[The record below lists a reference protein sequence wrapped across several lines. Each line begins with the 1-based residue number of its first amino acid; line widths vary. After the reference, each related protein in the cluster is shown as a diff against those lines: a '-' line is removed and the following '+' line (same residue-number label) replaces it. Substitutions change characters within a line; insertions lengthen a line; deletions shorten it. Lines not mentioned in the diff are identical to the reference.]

1 MKTHGPYNTT
11 TTVIKIDNELKQEDT
26 AALVAFFSFLFA
38 CILLGTF
45 VYYGS
50 WCRMHLRRVCIY
62 PLQKMCCE
70 KGRRQLWARHRE
82 AVIQHDKR
90 LADEAPLISEE
101 DDPLEAQLDT
111 LVGLEPLKDE
121 IRALRRSLVVEQQRQ
136 TVLQLHKDSKVQ
148 APHLVFKGSPGTGKT
163 HAARL
168 IANLLRELGYVQG
181 SLVEVQRADLVAG
194 YVGQTALK
202 TRRVINRAKGGVL
215 FVDEAYS
222 LVEGDGGKSSDFGRE
237 AVQEL
242 MRDLTSGDP
251 VVILA
256 GYPSEMEGFLRVNP
270 GLGRRFQVR
279 FDFKDYDA
287 AELAAIFVKI
297 VERNDFKLSQDAS
310 LTAIESILSSKFAPA
325 LRRRWNGGL
334 PEGLFRRA
342 RDALAKRLNV
352 LTMSADTA
360 STLEKRDVVQGAQIL
375 AATLG
380 DAHDTVPTPPPPPRR
395 LPSGFEDMMKALG
408 PVTAINERLDR
419 LEKAMQRPAPPPENP
434 WADNNA

>member
-1 MKTHGPYNTT
+1 
-11 TTVIKIDNELKQEDT
+11 
-26 AALVAFFSFLFA
+26 
-38 CILLGTF
+38 
-45 VYYGS
+45 
-50 WCRMHLRRVCIY
+50 
-62 PLQKMCCE
+62 
-70 KGRRQLWARHRE
+70 
-82 AVIQHDKR
+82 
-90 LADEAPLISEE
+90 
-101 DDPLEAQLDT
+101 
-111 LVGLEPLKDE
+111 
-121 IRALRRSLVVEQQRQ
+121 
-136 TVLQLHKDSKVQ
+136 
-148 APHLVFKGSPGTGKT
+148 
-163 HAARL
+163 
-168 IANLLRELGYVQG
+168 
-181 SLVEVQRADLVAG
+181 
-194 YVGQTALK
+194 
-202 TRRVINRAKGGVL
+202 
-215 FVDEAYS
+215 
-222 LVEGDGGKSSDFGRE
+222 
-237 AVQEL
+237 

-297 VERNDFKLSQDAS
+297 VERNDFKLSEDAS

-419 LEKAMQRPAPPPENP
+419 LEQAMQRPEPPRENP

>member
-1 MKTHGPYNTT
+1 M
-11 TTVIKIDNELKQEDT
+11 
-26 AALVAFFSFLFA
+26 
-38 CILLGTF
+38 
-45 VYYGS
+45 
-50 WCRMHLRRVCIY
+50 
-62 PLQKMCCE
+62 
-70 KGRRQLWARHRE
+70 
-82 AVIQHDKR
+82 
-90 LADEAPLISEE
+90 
-101 DDPLEAQLDT
+101 
-111 LVGLEPLKDE
+111 
-121 IRALRRSLVVEQQRQ
+121 
-136 TVLQLHKDSKVQ
+136 Q

-287 AELAAIFVKI
+287 SDSASFPDVSELQVDIA
-297 VERNDFKLSQDAS
+297 
-310 LTAIESILSSKFAPA
+310 
-325 LRRRWNGGL
+325 
-334 PEGLFRRA
+334 
-342 RDALAKRLNV
+342 
-352 LTMSADTA
+352 
-360 STLEKRDVVQGAQIL
+360 
-375 AATLG
+375 
-380 DAHDTVPTPPPPPRR
+380 PPRR
-395 LPSGFEDMMKALG
+395 RLQGHQRVPAARRELTPSA
-408 PVTAINERLDR
+408 R
-419 LEKAMQRPAPPPENP
+419 RPPS
-434 WADNNA
+434 WRRSS

>member
-1 MKTHGPYNTT
+1 MVITHGPYNASTT
-11 TTVIKIDNELKQEDT
+11 YIKIDNELKQEDT
-26 AALVAFFSFLFA
+26 AALLAFFGFLFA
-38 CILLGTF
+38 CTLLATF

-50 WCRMHLRRVCIY
+50 WCRMYLRRICVH
-62 PLQKMCCE
+62 PLQRLCCE
-70 KGRRQLWARHRE
+70 KGRRELWARHRE
-82 AVIQHDKR
+82 AVVRRD
-90 LADEAPLISEE
+90 DEAPFLG
-101 DDPLEAQLDT
+101 DDPLEAQLDS
-111 LVGLEPLKDE
+111 LVGLEPLKEE

-136 TVLQLHKDSKVQ
+136 TLLHITTPTKVQ

-222 LVEGDGGKSSDFGRE
+222 LASSGDSKSDFGTE

-242 MRDLTSGDP
+242 MRDLTCGDP

-256 GYPSEMEGFLRVNP
+256 GYPTEMEGFLRVNP

-287 AELAAIFVKI
+287 TELAQIFVKI
-297 VERNDFKLSQDAS
+297 VHRNAFTLSADAS
-310 LTAIESILSSKFAPA
+310 IDAIQDILASSFAPS
-325 LRRRWNGGL
+325 LRSRWNGGL
-334 PEGLFRRA
+334 PEGLFRRS
-342 RDALAKRLNV
+342 RDSLAKRLNV
-352 LTMSADTA
+352 RTMSASNA
-360 STLEKRDVVQGAQIL
+360 STLEKRDIVRGAAIL

-380 DAHDTVPTPPPPPRR
+380 DAPEPPKPPRVDPVR
-395 LPSGFEDMMKALG
+395 EALHSLG
-408 PVTAINERLDR
+408 PLGDVAGRLDR
-419 LEKAMQRPAPPPENP
+419 LEAALLRPAPPPANP
-434 WADNNA
+434 LGGNNQT

>member
-1 MKTHGPYNTT
+1 MKTHGPYNATT
-11 TTVIKIDNELKQEDT
+11 TIIKIDNELKQEDT

-38 CILLGTF
+38 CILLGTV
-45 VYYGS
+45 VYYGT
-50 WCRMHLRRVCIY
+50 WCQMHLRKICIY
-62 PLQKMCCE
+62 PLQKLCCE

-82 AVIQHDKR
+82 AVILHDKR
-90 LADEAPLISEE
+90 LADEAPLINEE

-136 TVLQLHKDSKVQ
+136 TVLQLHKEAKVQ

-279 FDFKDYDA
+279 FDFKDYDVRDSA
-287 AELAAIFVKI
+287 RFPNVSELQVDIA
-297 VERNDFKLSQDAS
+297 R
-310 LTAIESILSSKFAPA
+310 P
-325 LRRRWNGGL
+325 RRRLRGHQRGHAA
-334 PEGLFRRA
+334 RR
-342 RDALAKRLNV
+342 
-352 LTMSADTA
+352 
-360 STLEKRDVVQGAQIL
+360 G
-375 AATLG
+375 
-380 DAHDTVPTPPPPPRR
+380 
-395 LPSGFEDMMKALG
+395 
-408 PVTAINERLDR
+408 
-419 LEKAMQRPAPPPENP
+419 
-434 WADNNA
+434 